1 MLTPETV
8 SGNHLRPALRRVSRA
23 ATVALV
29 ALAFGGPVLAQ
40 QPASEAATPAAS
52 LTGRWTGVLSF
63 GLGRIDRST
72 LHTTI
77 DIGAC
82 GENVC
87 GHLAGADGSCG
98 ARILELIAEPSTEAT
113 RTGAPSHR
121 GRLVLSGQPPLAV
134 AVFHSVPASGR
145 TARLELR
152 EAETPLYSR
161 RLPQTFSATLE
172 RTGPSTCEP
181 RRTS

>member
-1 MLTPETV
+1 MLTPVTLPE
-8 SGNHLRPALRRVSRA
+8 NHRQPALRKLSRA
-23 ATVALV
+23 ATGALV

-52 LTGRWTGVLSF
+52 LIGRWTGVLSF
-63 GLGRIDRST
+63 GLGRIDRAAT
-72 LHTTI
+72 HVTVY
-77 DIGAC
+77 IGAC
-82 GENVC
+82 GDNLC
-87 GHLAGADGSCG
+87 GQLAGADGSCG

-134 AVFHSVPASGR
+134 AAFHSVPASGR